1 MHSDKLEQEIARVVQ
16 SVNEWDDRT
25 SPDDY
30 PEHLLI
36 TSEELSDI
44 LRQFTDALIVTSLEW
59 RMLDNG
65 TAWSQMTP
73 VGLMYHATDHGWMH
87 RNGNLNATNGIE
99 AAKEAA
105 QADFN
110 ARIRAAIT
118 AKGQD
123 HA

>member
-25 SPDDY
+25 SPEEY

-36 TSEELSDI
+36 TSEELADI
-44 LRQFTDALIVTSLEW
+44 LRRFIDALTVTPLEW

-65 TAWSQMTP
+65 TAWSKMTA
-73 VGLMYHATDHGWMH
+73 VGLMYQATDHGWMH
-87 RNGNLNATNGIE
+87 RNGNLNATTGIE

-118 AKGQD
+118 AKDAD
-123 HA
+123 HG

>member
-16 SVNEWDDRT
+16 SVNEWDGRT

-36 TSEELSDI
+36 TSEELAEI
-44 LRQFTDALIVTSLEW
+44 LRQFSGVLTVTPLEW
-59 RMLDNG
+59 RTLDNG
-65 TAWSQMTP
+65 DAWSKITP
-73 VGLMYHATDHGWMH
+73 VGLMYHATDHGWQH
-87 RNGNLNATNGIE
+87 RNGDLNGTAGIE

-105 QADFN
+105 QGDYN

-118 AKGQD
+118 VKGTES
-123 HA
+123 